1 MLWLG
6 DISMP
11 KWLRRGTD
19 AYRYSPFLTGL
30 VCQIIS
36 QVSVHIEIT
45 WLSTVQDYQ
54 SDGANEY
61 EPDKD
66 MLHITHEFGAI
77 QGCRCATDT
86 SSGTST

>member
-54 SDGANEY
+54 SD
-61 EPDKD
+61 

>member
-1 MLWLG
+1 
-6 DISMP
+6 
-11 KWLRRGTD
+11 
-19 AYRYSPFLTGL
+19 
-30 VCQIIS
+30 
-36 QVSVHIEIT
+36 
-45 WLSTVQDYQ
+45 VQDYQ

-66 MLHITHEFGAI
+66 MLHIAHEFGDI